1 MPGRGPEGRT
11 RRELS
16 RGFLAWN
23 TGMSYV
29 HRRGPGSPKC
39 TCMRLLLLSG
49 RTWLGSWDAHPTGMV
64 GCLTACLVRAALLQ
78 LAPSVLL
85 AQSCLGL
92 GGEEG
97 TTVMPTLQ
105 MFKSQSCVYSA
116 FDTPGRED
124 CSANVARLSNA
135 DDSDDRPARR
145 NLLAIFSASR
155 LWLMPR

>member
-1 MPGRGPEGRT
+1 MPGRGPRGPNPQRT
-11 RRELS
+11 ESWFPSLEY
-16 RGFLAWN
+16 G
-23 TGMSYV
+23 YVV

-39 TCMRLLLLSG
+39 TYMRLLLLSG

-135 DDSDDRPARR
+135 DDRPARR